1 MTSHRRRR
9 TGALPRFFLL
19 VPLLAPLSSCG
30 DDAAPSTRESFEN
43 LLLTVH
49 ALDGAE
55 VQLRD
60 RGVQLEEQGIQ
71 ILLDDL
77 HLTGI
82 VGSPARRITTGILYV
97 EGPAS
102 QSRTEL
108 VVAEEV
114 DGTMQHVATH
124 PLGSR
129 LRVEGIR
136 YQEGTIV
143 LHLLDYAPDD
153 PPCCP
158 SLPIEERFY
167 LEGQAVHPITD
178 ASGT

>member
-9 TGALPRFFLL
+9 AGAFPRLFLL
-19 VPLLAPLSSCG
+19 ASIFTLPAGCG
-30 DDAAPSTRESFEN
+30 DGAAPSTRESFEN
-43 LLLTVH
+43 LLLTVY

-77 HLTGI
+77 HLTG
-82 VGSPARRITTGILYV
+82 VMGNPARRITTGILHV
-97 EGPAS
+97 EGPSGQA
-102 QSRTEL
+102 RTEL
-108 VVAEEV
+108 VVAEEIE
-114 DGTMQHVATH
+114 GTLLHLATH
-124 PLGSR
+124 PLGAR

-158 SLPIEERFY
+158 SLPLEERFS
-167 LEGQAVHPITD
+167 LEGQAVQSITD